1 MVELAEIGL
10 ILQTISVMSA
20 ATAAVIGVRSYI
32 NSNKRAGEAKQK
44 EQETRDRELE
54 TRKAQFYMQIYQQL
68 TSEASTRRWVD
79 MMNMEWKD
87 YDDFERKYGSDD
99 HPDLYSKRTSAL
111 YEFNGVGHLLKEGL
125 IDMDTAYGLTEVQGL
140 WLWRKFEP
148 MVRELRVRYNV
159 PEIYADLEF
168 LAAETTKRLEE
179 RGYSSKI
186 PEGLTHY
193 TGKAS
198 P

>member
-1 MVELAEIGL
+1 
-10 ILQTISVMSA
+10 
-20 ATAAVIGVRSYI
+20 
-32 NSNKRAGEAKQK
+32 
-44 EQETRDRELE
+44 
-54 TRKAQFYMQIYQQL
+54 
-68 TSEASTRRWVD
+68 
-79 MMNMEWKD
+79 
-87 YDDFERKYGSDD
+87 
-99 HPDLYSKRTSAL
+99 
-111 YEFNGVGHLLKEGL
+111 
-125 IDMDTAYGLTEVQGL
+125 
-140 WLWRKFEP
+140 

-168 LAAETTKRLEE
+168 LAAETSKRLEE

>member
-32 NSNKRAGEAKQK
+32 NSNKRAEEAKKK

-54 TRKAQFYMQIYQQL
+54 TRKAQFYMQINQHL
-68 TSEASTRRWVD
+68 KSEESQRRFIEL
-79 MMNMEWKD
+79 MYMEWKD

-99 HPDLYSKRTSAL
+99 HPDLYAKRMSAL

-125 IDMDTAYGLTEVQGL
+125 IDMDTAYSHSDTIGLQL
-140 WLWRKFEP
+140 WGKFESI
-148 MVRELRVRYNV
+148 VREQRVRYNV
-159 PEIYADLEF
+159 PELYVDLEF
-168 LAAETTKRLEE
+168 LAGEIAKRLEE
-179 RGYSSKI
+179 KGYSTKI
-186 PEGLTHY
+186 PSPHY
-193 TGKAS
+193 NGKTS